1 MMAQGVSAESIQA
14 VSFSIVNQA
23 GKKEDYAVPIEQ
35 VREIRA
41 VEKITKVPRSES
53 FVKGIM
59 NLRGLIIPVIDVK
72 EKLGL
77 GSDGKSNST
86 KQRILVAEINGMLTG
101 LLVDEVDQ
109 VMRLQTKDIEA
120 APQGAFESY
129 SYVNGIAKI
138 NEKLVIL
145 LDVKGLLGGSK
156 EKPENPT
163 NTQPKPKETK
173 SIEKPIQTEK
183 SQQPENTSQPNI
195 QSLDDNIPPELAEV
209 FKEDAQGIPPTQI
222 IREPETIPNN

>member
-1 MMAQGVSAESIQA
+1 MMAQAASTDSIQV
-14 VSFSIVNQA
+14 VSFNILAS

-53 FVKGIM
+53 HVKGIM

-77 GSDGKSNST
+77 SSEGNTNSS
-86 KQRILVAEINGMLTG
+86 KQRILVAEVNGALTG

-109 VMRLQTKDIEA
+109 VMRIQTKDIEQ

-129 SYVNGIAKI
+129 HYIRGIAKM

-145 LDVKGLLGGSK
+145 LDVESLLVGQK
-156 EKPENPT
+156 EKPENTQQNTHDHASKEQKPVEKQEQLEPT
-163 NTQPKPKETK
+163 ESTVAQPT
-173 SIEKPIQTEK
+173 I
-183 SQQPENTSQPNI
+183 
-195 QSLDDNIPPELAEV
+195 DDLPAELAEV
-209 FKEDAQGIPPTQI
+209 FKEDEQGIPPTQI
-222 IREPETIPNN
+222 IRKT